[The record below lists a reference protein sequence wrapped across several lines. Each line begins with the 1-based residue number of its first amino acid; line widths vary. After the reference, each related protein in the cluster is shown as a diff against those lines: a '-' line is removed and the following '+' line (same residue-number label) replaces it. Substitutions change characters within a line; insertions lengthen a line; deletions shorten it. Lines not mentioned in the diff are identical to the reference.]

1 LSEEKCDLT
10 ASIEEEVDDIFSKYY
25 YRNTFFKHV
34 GVDLHTQI

>member
-25 YRNTFFKHV
+25 RNTFFKHV

>member
-10 ASIEEEVDDIFSKYY
+10 ASIEKEGDDIFSKYY
-25 YRNTFFKHV
+25 RSTFFIYV